1 VAKRDER
8 ELVFEASAY
17 LQTLIGRELFRREDF
32 AIVELIKNAY
42 DSGASTVV
50 ITIRPP
56 SEKEPGQITVLDDG
70 SGMDLDTFRQSFMF
84 AGYSER
90 PEQAK
95 TAVRVPTGEKG
106 VGRFATDR
114 LGTAL
119 SVTTKTKARQSALKV
134 DIDWT
139 RFSDRKKRFSD
150 VTAPFTTV
158 HSDRFH
164 RGSGTYLEIT
174 HLRSRWERTDIE
186 RLRSSLS
193 RLLNPFAPPKNFSL
207 ELHVPGSDKL
217 SGPIEPPTIDE
228 PDIDLR
234 FELRRDGTVVR
245 TVKRAP
251 GLDEPTKEVVEHPFD
266 TSPLVGMRGRLLYF
280 LKRPSK
286 TKVAG
291 LPPAVRVYRDGFR
304 IEPFGR
310 EDADWLGIEAQRAK
324 RAGHAHVVPSRL
336 FGFVETQRKKHPDL
350 RDVTSREALL
360 DNDASRVLVSAV
372 RREIDKLEGLI
383 KVEVTE
389 PRWKVGQAE
398 RAAELE
404 RARLQTLS
412 IMSFGLAHELRQP
425 LQAIESEAD
434 NIKMR
439 LRALDIDDAEITD
452 SEKSIEANVKR
463 IDGNIKLIASISSG
477 NLEGVTS
484 LDLADLLRRDCAVF
498 AARAAAQGID
508 FQQDVPPTQVARVN
522 APTIGIVLANLI
534 NNSIDALRDR
544 DGDDARPKR
553 IMVSLSTRGTEHV
566 IEVSDTG
573 SGIPKEIQAKIFKK
587 FATKKT
593 GGMGVGLYHCN
604 VIVGSQGGAMTFST
618 RLNVGTTFTVRFPE
632 PKGAA

>member
-1 VAKRDER
+1 MAKKDE
-8 ELVFEASAY
+8 LAFEASAY
-17 LQTLIGRELFRREDF
+17 LQTLIGRELFQREDF
-32 AIVELIKNAY
+32 ALVELIKNAY
-42 DSGASTVV
+42 DSGASRVM
-50 ITIRPP
+50 ITIQPP
-56 SEKEPGQITVLDDG
+56 SEKEPGKISVLDDG
-70 SGMDLDTFRQSFMF
+70 SGMDLDAFRQSFMF

-90 PEQAK
+90 PEQVK
-95 TAVRVPTGEKG
+95 TATRVPTGEKG

-114 LGTAL
+114 LGTRL
-119 SVTTKTKARQSALKV
+119 TVTTKTKARVSALKV

-139 RFSDRKKRFSD
+139 DFSDRKKKFSD
-150 VTAPFTTV
+150 VSAPFSTV
-158 HSDRFH
+158 HSHRFG
-164 RGSGTYLEIT
+164 RGSGTLLEIT
-174 HLRSRWERTDIE
+174 NLRSRWERSDIE

-193 RLLNPFAPPKNFSL
+193 RLLNPFAPPKHFTL
-207 ELHVPGSDKL
+207 ELVIPGSEKL
-217 SGPIEPPTIDE
+217 TGAIEPPTIDE

-234 FELRRDGTVVR
+234 FELRRDGTVLR

-251 GLDEPTKEVVEHPFD
+251 GLDEPNTEVVEHAFD
-266 TSPLVGMRGRLLYF
+266 TSALAGMRGRLLYF

-336 FGFVETQRKKHPDL
+336 FGFVETQRKKHPEL

-383 KVEVTE
+383 KVEVSE

-434 NIKMR
+434 NIKTR
-439 LRALDIDDAEITD
+439 LGQLGIDDSEIAD
-452 SEKSIEANVKR
+452 SEKSIEDNVKR

-484 LDLADLLRRDCAVF
+484 LDLADLLRQDCAVF
-498 AARAAAQGID
+498 AARAAAQGIEV
-508 FQQDVPPTQVARVN
+508 QQEIPDTQVARVN
-522 APTIGIVLANLI
+522 APTVGMVLANLI

-544 DGDDARPKR
+544 DGTDERAKR
-553 IMVSLSTRGTEHV
+553 IVVGLSKQGSEHV

-573 SGIPKEIQAKIFKK
+573 PGIPKEIQPKIFRK

-604 VIVGSQGGAMTFST
+604 VIVGSQGGTMTFST
-618 RLNVGTTFTVRFPE
+618 RLNVGTTFTVRLPE
-632 PKGAA
+632 PKGAP